1 MGTQKLI
8 QKPQTT
14 EKMDAKFHGAE
25 ILDKSGNRVDAASLN
40 SKDFVLIYFSAH
52 WCPPCRGFTPVLIE
66 WYKEAMAAGKNVEI
80 VFVSSDK
87 DEGAWKSY
95 WDSMPWLS
103 VKFGDS
109 QVQTIKQENSVSGI
123 PKLSVYRGNGSVAKD
138 NGRSDVASSGL
149 AAIEAWA

>member
-1 MGTQKLI
+1 MGEQRQNPMADFSFL
-8 QKPQTT
+8 
-14 EKMDAKFHGAE
+14 GAE
-25 ILDKSGNRVDAASLN
+25 LTTKDGAKPTAEVLAD
-40 SKDFVLIYFSAH
+40 KDFVLIYFSAH

-66 WYKEAMAAGKNVEI
+66 WYKEAVAAGKNVEI